1 MRRAGLVVARALKAM
16 VEAAKP
22 GVTTAEVDAVG
33 AECLREAGATSNF
46 LGYVPGP
53 GMPPFPA
60 VTCCS
65 VNEEV
70 VHGIPG
76 DRVLTSGDLLSI
88 DFGAVVGGFN
98 GDAAR
103 SVCIGEVAAPV
114 AALSTACEKALWAGI
129 AAARLGGYI
138 GDISAAV
145 ERSIR
150 RSGPYGNVRDFT
162 GHGIGHEMHMDPDV
176 PNYGRPRSGP
186 RIELGLCL
194 CIEPMITLGGGRV
207 DVLDDDWTIVTHDR
221 SVAAH
226 WENTITVTKKG
237 LWVLSEEDGGE
248 AKLAELGLPFGP
260 LAD

>member
-1 MRRAGLVVARALKAM
+1 MRRAGLIVARSLKAM
-16 VEAAKP
+16 VDAVKP
-22 GVTTAEVDAVG
+22 GITTAEVDAIG
-33 AECLREAGATSNF
+33 AECLRQAGATSNF
-46 LGYVPGP
+46 LGHEPGY
-53 GMPPFPA
+53 GVPPFPA

-76 DRVLTSGDLLSI
+76 ERVLESGDLLSI
-88 DFGAVVGGFN
+88 DFGAVVDGYN

-103 SVCIGEVAAPV
+103 SVLVGEVSAPV
-114 AALSTACEKALWAGI
+114 ANLSQACEKSMWAGI
-129 AAARLGGYI
+129 AAARLRGSI

-145 ERSIR
+145 ERSVR
-150 RSGPYGNVRDFT
+150 RSGPYGIVRDFV
-162 GHGIGHEMHMDPDV
+162 GHGIGHEMHQAPDI
-176 PNYGRPRSGP
+176 PNYGHRAGAA
-186 RIELGLCL
+186 IEVGMCL
-194 CIEPMITLGGGRV
+194 CIEPMITLGTTRV
-207 DVLDDDWTIVTHDR
+207 DVLDDEWTIVTHDR
-221 SVAAH
+221 SVSAH